1 MSEVKATSTAPTAS
15 WFTLAMACRWPLA
28 LVLSAWALAVA
39 AIQILREPI
48 PIALSQDQPFPVR
61 LVGDLKIDSLRQPV
75 SIQGAEALQIQA
87 ADTLPVQGQVDVK
100 GDVDIAGNVTVDAV
114 RDPVSVQGE
123 DAGPVLVGTSQDQPV
138 QVDVSGGI
146 DVNQVNGKINVQLR
160 NAAKS
165 MLPIP

>member
-1 MSEVKATSTAPTAS
+1 MSFLDEIN
-15 WFTLAMACRWPLA
+15 PLKEA
-28 LVLSAWALAVA
+28 
-39 AIQILREPI
+39 
-48 PIALSQDQPFPVR
+48 
-61 LVGDLKIDSLRQPV
+61 
-75 SIQGAEALQIQA
+75 ALQALQA

-114 RDPVSVQGE
+114 KDPVSVQGD

-138 QVDVSGGI
+138 QVDVGGGI

>member
-1 MSEVKATSTAPTAS
+1 
-15 WFTLAMACRWPLA
+15 MACRWPLA

-87 ADTLPVQGQVDVK
+87 ADPLPVQGQVD
-100 GDVDIAGNVTVDAV
+100 VTVDAV